1 MPFRGGTMWKGTSW
15 GFRKCGSFIDLEV
28 LNHSYRLSKSDQ
40 IQRIFCWEGGVTKK
54 RHGHN
59 IEFWGPPS
67 NQRGPNMVGSTLIQ
81 WQRSKLIIVA
91 VSFFCDAS
99 YFCLRSQNFTVFWLW
114 AAITPVQKLTRPI
127 SSTFL
132 ESSGRSLS
140 HGSILD
146 IFFFEQISR
155 NQCFME
161 KGRF

>member
-1 MPFRGGTMWKGTSW
+1 MLKGTSRA
-15 GFRKCGSFIDLEV
+15 FRKCCSFRDLDV
-28 LNHSYRLSKSDQ
+28 LNHSYWLSKSDE
-40 IQRIFCWEGGVTKK
+40 IQRIFCWKRGVPKK

-81 WQRSKLIIVA
+81 WQRSKLTITA
-91 VSFFCDAS
+91 VGFFFTAP
-99 YFCLRSQNFTVFWLW
+99 YFCLRSQNFTVFLLW